1 LLAVAPQ
8 GAVELHKMAAKNKL
22 RFPLVGDV
30 EFSAI
35 DAFGIAW
42 GKEGKNPLP
51 APAVFVVDGE
61 GQILF
66 HYVHPMKQVRL
77 PPDILLAVVR
87 AYAPKKE

>member
-1 LLAVAPQ
+1 
-8 GAVELHKMAAKNKL
+8 MSAKNKL
-22 RFPLVGDV
+22 SFPLFGDI

-35 DAFGIAW
+35 DAFGISW

-51 APAVFVVDGE
+51 APAVFVVDGD
-61 GQILF
+61 GQIVF

-77 PPDILLAVVR
+77 HPDLLLAAVR